1 MKLLHFLK
9 SRPVI
14 IVLAIAVNITG
25 IDVHSSTSNLPIG
38 KSTITQLQPQIQ
50 LVHTLTGHKKVT
62 FGVRAVAISSSGQTL
77 ISAGRDDTIKF
88 WNLRTGKLLHSLDAH
103 SDGVTSIAIS
113 PDGKRIV
120 TGGISTPTMKVWD
133 LRTFLMLKGDSGHT
147 QPVETVA
154 ISSDG
159 RLIASGSDD
168 GTIKLWDLHTL
179 KLLDTITAHSGFVSK
194 V

>member
-1 MKLLHFLK
+1 MKLLNFLK

-25 IDVHSSTSNLPIG
+25 IDVHSSTSNFPIR
-38 KSTITQLQPQIQ
+38 KSTITQSQPQIQ

-62 FGVRAVAISSSGQTL
+62 FGVRAVAISPSGQTL
-77 ISAGRDDTIKF
+77 VSGGRDDTIKF
-88 WNLRTGKLLHSLDAH
+88 WNLRTGKLLHSLDAQ
-103 SDGVTSIAIS
+103 SDGITSIAIS

-147 QPVETVA
+147 QPVETIA

-159 RLIASGSDD
+159 KGLPENKIYSQ
-168 GTIKLWDLHTL
+168 
-179 KLLDTITAHSGFVSK
+179 
-194 V
+194 